1 MITVVA
7 VIKAL
12 EGKENEMEAAFIDM
26 VNKVKVEEGTISYI
40 LHRSAIDETTF
51 LFYEQYTDEE
61 AFDLHSSSPLMA
73 EMFEKIGPLL
83 DGEPSIDMYDILAKK

>member
-1 MITVVA
+1 MTVVA
-7 VIKAL
+7 IIKAL
-12 EGKENEMEAAFIDM
+12 EGKEKEMEAAFIDM
-26 VNKVKVEEGTISYI
+26 VDKVKAEKDTITYV

-51 LFYEQYTDEE
+51 MFYEQYPNEE

>member
-1 MITVVA
+1 MTVVA

-12 EGKENEMEAAFIDM
+12 EGKEKEMEAAFIDM
-26 VNKVKVEEGTISYI
+26 VDKVKAEKDTITYV

-51 LFYEQYTDEE
+51 MFYEQYTDEE
-61 AFDLHSSSPLMA
+61 AFDLHSSSPIMA